1 MRKLLKYAARHEA
14 VHKTMKRERKRERER
29 TLFSTHATAGSSCY
43 KACEMFQ
50 SEVHSSGEDESEIGG
65 GTDVIAALGRDS
77 GDRAGGPRQP
87 GRNWLPKDEFDRLKR
102 EGRCFKCQ
110 EIGRMSSNCL
120 GDQEVI
126 RRLRVPRGG
135 QAG

>member
-1 MRKLLKYAARHEA
+1 
-14 VHKTMKRERKRERER
+14 
-29 TLFSTHATAGSSCY
+29 
-43 KACEMFQ
+43 
-50 SEVHSSGEDESEIGG
+50 
-65 GTDVIAALGRDS
+65 
-77 GDRAGGPRQP
+77 
-87 GRNWLPKDEFDRLKR
+87 LKR